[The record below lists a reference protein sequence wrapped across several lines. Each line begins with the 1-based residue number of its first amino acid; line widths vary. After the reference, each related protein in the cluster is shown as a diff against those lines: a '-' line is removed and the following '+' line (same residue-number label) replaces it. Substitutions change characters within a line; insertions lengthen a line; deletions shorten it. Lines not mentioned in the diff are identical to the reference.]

1 MPDNVYRGPIFDGYT
16 RYEKRSFV
24 HAHPYWTKLI
34 ITVVVMIVAALAI
47 VIPDIGAL
55 MGILFFIGIVGV
67 MVYAVVSIIYEFVEG
82 LVPEYRRPRR
92 RRR

>member
-1 MPDNVYRGPIFDGYT
+1 MPDNVYRGPIFSGYE

-24 HAHPYWTKLI
+24 HAHPFWTKLI
-34 ITVVVMIVAALAI
+34 ITVVVLVVAALAI
-47 VIPDIGAL
+47 VIPNIGAL

-67 MVYAVVSIIYEFVEG
+67 MVYAVVSIIYEVVEG